1 MTSRTQRRGQT
12 PRQGRILRPG
22 RSLQPLAPAI
32 LSGTAACVAL
42 CWIYTVY
49 GFSPVLAWSC
59 AFLSAATAAVLFFV
73 LRRRARRTYPRSSTW
88 TSHWSAHWLS
98 HVVLALVILSAG
110 FSSCALDAQD
120 RLKAQAYISDT
131 PLQAR
136 IEVTDAPRD
145 IGQSMLTHVAVTP
158 LAPPGQPASALQER
172 PHTQPSFD
180 AVIFTS
186 STQLPEGAVVG
197 TQWTAWVRVS
207 AARERG
213 AEPVSVAVLSQAV
226 AESTTPTGFTS
237 WVRGNLQRIG
247 EEWGGDAGALIP
259 GLIVGDRSS
268 QPVELAASMV
278 VSGLSHLTAVSGANV
293 AAMVLVVSSLCR
305 LLRIRGVLL
314 YVVILTVIIVFAH
327 IVGPDPSVLRAC
339 ITGAVGAFAVTIGRP
354 AASIALLALAATTL
368 LLVDPWMLSAAAFQ
382 LSVLATFGILVGSRP
397 IASLLQRIK
406 FPRLFAEVTAVS
418 AAATIACTPVL
429 VVLDPEQS
437 LWVIPVNVLASPAA
451 ALIGLAAP
459 IVMILGWLPWPWGW
473 PLAASVGF
481 PAQAITVLAQFS
493 AENAPTHR
501 WPDMPWGFLL
511 AASLSWVLPATLL
524 VLAQRMRPGQLRTF
538 ITEMRLRLEQRPR
551 AKIHHQTSHHQTTHD
566 RQTHRQRTHHLQ
578 TPQRKIAVI
587 TLSGLITVVLALLAL
602 SFTRSP
608 ASTTDEVKP
617 GDILFCDVGQGDAL
631 ALIGEQNSALL
642 IDVGAE
648 PELIDDCLTRAGV
661 TKLCGVVITHLDL
674 DHVGG
679 IKGALSNRELDGE
692 VIYGTSKRPPPVE
705 GARRATQ
712 GDTMMCGAWDVEV
725 IWAPHTAHT
734 ENGASVVTRA
744 RLWNG
749 DAYDIELIDTGD
761 LESEQTQLMLQTYT
775 LGESNPSVRVLKVAH
790 HGSATGGTQLIEEWS
805 PDIALIG
812 VGADNDYG
820 HPRQEILEAL
830 YRAKVSVHRTDLE
843 GTLVV
848 RPVNQSEGSTHGS
861 AEGTNPGGGAEVLHE
876 RAPAGSIS
884 K

>member
-1 MTSRTQRRGQT
+1 MTSHSLRHGQTQRHD
-12 PRQGRILRPG
+12 RIRRPG
-22 RSLQPLAPAI
+22 RSLQPLAPAV

-73 LRRRARRTYPRSSTW
+73 LRHRARRPYPGTSRCS
-88 TSHWSAHWLS
+88 SHWSAHWLS
-98 HVVLALVILSAG
+98 HLVLALVIASAG

-120 RLKAQAYISDT
+120 RLKAQDYISDT
-131 PLQAR
+131 PLQAH

-158 LAPPGQPASALQER
+158 LAPPGQTTIEHREQT
-172 PHTQPSFD
+172 HTQWGFD
-180 AVIFTS
+180 AVIFTP
-186 STQLPEGAVVG
+186 STQLPEEAVVG

-213 AEPVSVAVLSQAV
+213 AEPVSVAVLSQPV
-226 AESTTPTGFTS
+226 AEPTTPTGFTS

-268 QPVELAASMV
+268 QSVELAASMV

-314 YVVILTVIIVFAH
+314 YLVILTVIIVFAH

-339 ITGAVGAFAVTIGRP
+339 ITGAVGAFAVTVGRP
-354 AASIALLALAATTL
+354 AASIALLALAATIL
-368 LLVDPWMLSAAAFQ
+368 LLVDPWMLSRAAFQ

-406 FPRLFAEVTAVS
+406 FPRLFAEVTGVS

-437 LWVIPVNVLASPAA
+437 LWVIPINVLASPAA
-451 ALIGLAAP
+451 ALIGLATP
-459 IVMILGWLPWPWGW
+459 IVMLLGWIPWPWDW

-481 PAQAITVLAQFS
+481 PAQAITMLAQFS

-501 WPDMPWGFLL
+501 WPDMPWGFVL
-511 AASLSWVLPATLL
+511 AASLSWVLPAVLL
-524 VLAQRMRPGQLRTF
+524 VLAQRMRSGQLRTF
-538 ITEMRLRLEQRPR
+538 FTETRLRLEQRPR
-551 AKIHHQTSHHQTTHD
+551 TKMYHQTTHR
-566 RQTHRQRTHHLQ
+566 RQTRHHQ
-578 TPQRKIAVI
+578 TPLQRIAAI
-587 TLSGLITVVLALLAL
+587 TISGLITVALALLTL

-608 ASTTDEVKP
+608 ASTTAEVKP

-648 PELIDDCLTRAGV
+648 PELIDDCLTHAGV

-679 IKGALSNRELDGE
+679 IEGALSNRELDGE

-712 GDTMMCGAWDVEV
+712 GETMTCGAWDAEV

-749 DAYDIELIDTGD
+749 NAYDIELIDTGD
-761 LESEQTQLMLQTYT
+761 LESEQTQLMLQTYK
-775 LGESNPSVRVLKVAH
+775 LGESSRSVRVLKVAH
-790 HGSATGGTQLIEEWS
+790 HGSATGGTQLIDEWS

-843 GTLVV
+843 GTVVV
-848 RPVNQSEGSTHGS
+848 RPLSRSEGSVHGS
-861 AEGTNPGGGAEVLHE
+861 AEGTHTGGGAQVLHE

-884 K
+884 E

>member
-1 MTSRTQRRGQT
+1 MTSLTRRPGQT
-12 PRQGRILRPG
+12 QRQGRIRRPG
-22 RSLQPLAPAI
+22 RSLQPLAPAV
-32 LSGTAACVAL
+32 LSGTAACVGL
-42 CWIYTVY
+42 CWIYNVY

-59 AFLSAATAAVLFFV
+59 AFLSAAIAAALLFV
-73 LRRRARRTYPRSSTW
+73 LRLRVPRTHPGSSRW
-88 TSHWSAHWLS
+88 SSHWSTHWLS
-98 HVVLALVILSAG
+98 HVVLVLVIMSAG

-120 RLKAQAYISDT
+120 RLKAEAYISDT
-131 PLQAR
+131 PLQAH

-158 LAPPGQPASALQER
+158 LTPPGQPASAQQER
-172 PHTQPSFD
+172 LHTQPTFE
-180 AVIFTS
+180 AVIFTP

-197 TQWTAWVRVS
+197 TQWSAWVRVS
-207 AARERG
+207 AARER
-213 AEPVSVAVLSQAV
+213 APEAVSVAVLSQPV
-226 AESTTPTGFTS
+226 AEATAPTGFTS

-268 QPVELAASMV
+268 QSVELAASMV

-293 AAMVLVVSSLCR
+293 AAMVLVISSLCR

-314 YVVILTVIIVFAH
+314 YLVILTVIIVFAN

-339 ITGAVGAFAVTIGRP
+339 ITGAVGAFAVTVGRP
-354 AASIALLALAATTL
+354 AASIALLALASTIL

-397 IASLLQRIK
+397 IAALLQRIT

-437 LWVIPVNVLASPAA
+437 LWVIAINVLASPAA

-459 IVMILGWLPWPWGW
+459 IVMILGWIPWPWGW

-481 PAQAITVLAQFS
+481 PAHAITILAQFS

-501 WPDMPWGFLL
+501 WPDMPWGFFL
-511 AASLSWVLPATLL
+511 AAALSWVLPAVLL

-538 ITEMRLRLEQRPR
+538 FTETRMRLEQRPR
-551 AKIHHQTSHHQTTHD
+551 TKIHHPATRHRQTHHHQT
-566 RQTHRQRTHHLQ
+566 
-578 TPQRKIAVI
+578 PQQKIAVI
-587 TLSGLITVVLALLAL
+587 TISGLITVALALLAF

-608 ASTTDEVKP
+608 ASTTAVVKP

-631 ALIGEQNSALL
+631 ALVGEHNSALL

-648 PELIDDCLTRAGV
+648 PELIDDCLKRAGV
-661 TKLCGVVITHLDL
+661 SKLCGVVITHLDL

-679 IKGALSNRELDGE
+679 IDGALRNRELDGE

-712 GDTMMCGAWDVEV
+712 GETMTCGAWDVEV
-725 IWAPHTAHT
+725 IWAPHTAHS

-749 DAYDIELIDTGD
+749 NSYDIELIDTGD
-761 LESEQTQLMLQTYT
+761 LESEQTQLMLHTYK
-775 LGESNPSVRVLKVAH
+775 LDQSNRSVRVLKVAH

-843 GTLVV
+843 GTLVI
-848 RPVNQSEGSTHGS
+848 RPLSRFEGS
-861 AEGTNPGGGAEVLHE
+861 AEDTNTGGGTQVLHE

-884 K
+884 E

>member
-1 MTSRTQRRGQT
+1 MTRRTHQRGQT
-12 PRQGRILRPG
+12 QRQRRMGRRG
-22 RSLQPLAPAI
+22 RTLQPLAPAV

-42 CWIYTVY
+42 CWIYNVY

-73 LRRRARRTYPRSSTW
+73 LRLRVPRTHPGSSGW
-88 TSHWSAHWLS
+88 SSHCLS
-98 HVVLALVILSAG
+98 HVVLALVIVSAG
-110 FSSCALDAQD
+110 FSSCAIDAQD
-120 RLKAQAYISDT
+120 RLNAQAYVADT

-158 LAPPGQPASALQER
+158 LAPPGQPASAQQEQT
-172 PHTQPSFD
+172 HTEPTFD
-180 AVIFTS
+180 AVIFTPS
-186 STQLPEGAVVG
+186 AQLPEDAVVG
-197 TQWTAWVRVS
+197 TQWTAWIRVS
-207 AARERG
+207 AARER
-213 AEPVSVAVLSQAV
+213 ASEPVSVAVLSQPV
-226 AESTTPTGFTS
+226 AESTAPTGFTS
-237 WVRGNLQRIG
+237 WVRGNLQDIG
-247 EEWGGDAGALIP
+247 RKWGGDAGALIP

-268 QPVELAASMV
+268 QSVELAASMV

-305 LLRIRGVLL
+305 TLRIRGVML
-314 YVVILTVIIVFAH
+314 YVVILTVIIVFTH

-339 ITGAVGAFAVTIGRP
+339 ITGAVGAFAVTVGRP

-437 LWVIPVNVLASPAA
+437 LWVIPINVLASPAA
-451 ALIGLAAP
+451 ALVGLAAP
-459 IVMILGWLPWPWGW
+459 IVMILGWIPWPWGW

-501 WPDMPWGFLL
+501 WPDMPWGFVL
-511 AASLSWVLPATLL
+511 AASLSWVLPATFL

-538 ITEMRLRLEQRPR
+538 VTETRLRLEQRPKSR
-551 AKIHHQTSHHQTTHD
+551 NHD
-566 RQTHRQRTHHLQ
+566 RQTHRWQ
-578 TPQRKIAVI
+578 TPQQKIAVI
-587 TLSGLITVVLALLAL
+587 TISGLITVVLVLLAL

-608 ASTTDEVKP
+608 ASTTAEVKP

-631 ALIGEQNSALL
+631 ALIGEHNSALL

-648 PELIDDCLTRAGV
+648 PVLIDDCLTRAGV

-679 IKGALSNRELDGE
+679 IEGALSNRELDGE

-705 GARRATQ
+705 GARRAEQ
-712 GDTMMCGAWDVEV
+712 GETMTCGAWDAEV

-749 DAYDIELIDTGD
+749 DAFDIELIDTGD
-761 LESEQTQLMLQTYT
+761 LESEQAQLMLQTYE
-775 LGESNPSVRVLKVAH
+775 LGESNRSVRVLKVAH

-848 RPVNQSEGSTHGS
+848 RPVNQSEGSAHGS

-876 RAPAGSIS
+876 RAPAGSILE
-884 K
+884 

>member
-1 MTSRTQRRGQT
+1 MTSLTRRPGQTQRR
-12 PRQGRILRPG
+12 RRMGRRE
-22 RSLQPLAPAI
+22 RTLQPLAPAL
-32 LSGTAACVAL
+32 LSGTATCVAL
-42 CWIYTVY
+42 CWIYNVY

-73 LRRRARRTYPRSSTW
+73 LRRRVRRPYPGSSRW
-88 TSHWSAHWLS
+88 SSHWSTHWLS
-98 HVVLALVILSAG
+98 HVVLALVIVSAG

-120 RLKAQAYISDT
+120 RVNAQAYIADT

-158 LAPPGQPASALQER
+158 LAPPGQPTVTQQEQT
-172 PHTQPSFD
+172 HTQPTFD
-180 AVIFTS
+180 AVIFTP
-186 STQLPEGAVVG
+186 STQLPEDTVVG
-197 TQWTAWVRVS
+197 TQWTAWIRVS
-207 AARERG
+207 AARER
-213 AEPVSVAVLSQAV
+213 ASEPVSVAVLSQPV
-226 AESTTPTGFTS
+226 AASIAPTGFPS

-268 QPVELAASMV
+268 QSVELAASMV

-293 AAMVLVVSSLCR
+293 AAMVLVVSTLCR
-305 LLRIRGVLL
+305 LLRIRGVML
-314 YVVILTVIIVFAH
+314 YVVIFTVIIVFAH

-339 ITGAVGAFAVTIGRP
+339 ITGAVGAFAVTVGRP

-437 LWVIPVNVLASPAA
+437 LWVIPINVLASPAA

-459 IVMILGWLPWPWGW
+459 VVMILGWIPWPWGW

-501 WPDMPWGFLL
+501 WPDMPWGFVL
-511 AASLSWVLPATLL
+511 AASLSWVLPATFL
-524 VLAQRMRPGQLRTF
+524 VLAQHMRPGQLRTF
-538 ITEMRLRLEQRPR
+538 VTEMRLRLEQRPR
-551 AKIHHQTSHHQTTHD
+551 TKMYHQTTHR
-566 RQTHRQRTHHLQ
+566 RQTRHHQ
-578 TPQRKIAVI
+578 TPLQRIAVI
-587 TLSGLITVVLALLAL
+587 TISGLISVALALLAL

-608 ASTTDEVKP
+608 ASTTAEVKP

-648 PELIDDCLTRAGV
+648 PELIDDCLTHAGV

-679 IKGALSNRELDGE
+679 IEGALSNRELDGE

-712 GDTMMCGAWDVEV
+712 GETMTCGAWDAEV

-749 DAYDIELIDTGD
+749 NAYDIELIDTGD
-761 LESEQTQLMLQTYT
+761 LESEQTQLMLQTYK
-775 LGESNPSVRVLKVAH
+775 LGESSRSVRVLKVAH
-790 HGSATGGTQLIEEWS
+790 HGSATGGTQLIDEWR

-843 GTLVV
+843 GTVVV
-848 RPVNQSEGSTHGS
+848 RPLSRSEGSVHGS
-861 AEGTNPGGGAEVLHE
+861 AEGTHTGGGAQVLHE

-884 K
+884 E

>member
-1 MTSRTQRRGQT
+1 M
-12 PRQGRILRPG
+12 
-22 RSLQPLAPAI
+22 
-32 LSGTAACVAL
+32 
-42 CWIYTVY
+42 
-49 GFSPVLAWSC
+49 
-59 AFLSAATAAVLFFV
+59 
-73 LRRRARRTYPRSSTW
+73 
-88 TSHWSAHWLS
+88 
-98 HVVLALVILSAG
+98 SAG
-110 FSSCALDAQD
+110 FSSCAIDAQD
-120 RLKAQAYISDT
+120 RLNAQAYVADT

-158 LAPPGQPASALQER
+158 LAPPGQPASAQQEQT
-172 PHTQPSFD
+172 HTEPTFD
-180 AVIFTS
+180 AVIFTPS
-186 STQLPEGAVVG
+186 AQLPEDAVVG
-197 TQWTAWVRVS
+197 TQWTAWIRVS
-207 AARERG
+207 AARER
-213 AEPVSVAVLSQAV
+213 ASEPVSVAVLSQPV
-226 AESTTPTGFTS
+226 AESTAPTGFTS
-237 WVRGNLQRIG
+237 WVRGNLQDIG
-247 EEWGGDAGALIP
+247 RKWGGDAGALIP

-268 QPVELAASMV
+268 QSVELAASMV

-305 LLRIRGVLL
+305 TLRIRGVML
-314 YVVILTVIIVFAH
+314 YVVILTVIIVFTH

-339 ITGAVGAFAVTIGRP
+339 ITGAVGAFAVTVGRP

-437 LWVIPVNVLASPAA
+437 LWVIPINVLASPAA
-451 ALIGLAAP
+451 ALVGLAAP
-459 IVMILGWLPWPWGW
+459 IVMILGWIPWPWGW

-501 WPDMPWGFLL
+501 WPDMPWGFVL
-511 AASLSWVLPATLL
+511 AASLSWVLPATFL

-538 ITEMRLRLEQRPR
+538 VTETRLRLEQRPKSR
-551 AKIHHQTSHHQTTHD
+551 NHD
-566 RQTHRQRTHHLQ
+566 RQTHRWQ
-578 TPQRKIAVI
+578 TPQQKIAVI
-587 TLSGLITVVLALLAL
+587 TISGLITVVLVLLAL

-608 ASTTDEVKP
+608 ASTTAEVKP

-631 ALIGEQNSALL
+631 ALIGEHNSALL

-648 PELIDDCLTRAGV
+648 PVLIDDCLTRAGV

-679 IKGALSNRELDGE
+679 IEGALSNRELDGE

-705 GARRATQ
+705 GARRAEQ
-712 GDTMMCGAWDVEV
+712 GETMTCGAWDAEV

-749 DAYDIELIDTGD
+749 DAFDIELIDTGD
-761 LESEQTQLMLQTYT
+761 LESEQAQLMLQTYE
-775 LGESNPSVRVLKVAH
+775 LGESNRSVRVLKVAH

-848 RPVNQSEGSTHGS
+848 RPVNQSEGSAHGS

-876 RAPAGSIS
+876 RAPAGSILE
-884 K
+884 

>member
-1 MTSRTQRRGQT
+1 MTRRTHQRGQT
-12 PRQGRILRPG
+12 QRQRRMGRRE
-22 RSLQPLAPAI
+22 RTLQPLAPAV

-42 CWIYTVY
+42 CWIYNVY

-59 AFLSAATAAVLFFV
+59 AFIAAATAALLFFV
-73 LRRRARRTYPRSSTW
+73 LRLRVPRTHPGSFRWSS
-88 TSHWSAHWLS
+88 HWLS
-98 HVVLALVILSAG
+98 HVVLTLVIVSAG
-110 FSSCALDAQD
+110 FSSCAIDAQD
-120 RLKAQAYISDT
+120 RLNAQAYIADT

-237 WVRGNLQRIG
+237 WVRENLQRIG

-268 QPVELAASMV
+268 QSVELAASMV

-314 YVVILTVIIVFAH
+314 YLVILTVIIVFAH

-339 ITGAVGAFAVTIGRP
+339 TTGAVGAFAVTIGRP
-354 AASIALLALAATTL
+354 AASLALLALATTTL

-501 WPDMPWGFLL
+501 WPDMPWGFVL
-511 AASLSWVLPATLL
+511 AASLSWVLPATFL

-538 ITEMRLRLEQRPR
+538 FTEIRLRLEQRPR
-551 AKIHHQTSHHQTTHD
+551 AKIHHQTSHHQTTRD
-566 RQTHRQRTHHLQ
+566 QQ

-587 TLSGLITVVLALLAL
+587 TISGLITVVLVLLAL

-608 ASTTDEVKP
+608 ASTTAEVEP

-631 ALIGEQNSALL
+631 ALIGEHNSALL

-648 PELIDDCLTRAGV
+648 PVLIDDCLTRAGV

-679 IKGALSNRELDGE
+679 IEGALSNRELDGE

-712 GDTMMCGAWDVEV
+712 GDTMMCGAWDAEV

-749 DAYDIELIDTGD
+749 NAFDIELIDTGD

-830 YRAKVSVHRTDLE
+830 YRAKASVHRTDLE

-848 RPVNQSEGSTHGS
+848 RPLSRSEGSVHGS
-861 AEGTNPGGGAEVLHE
+861 AEGTNTGGGAQVLHE

-884 K
+884 E

>member
-1 MTSRTQRRGQT
+1 M
-12 PRQGRILRPG
+12 
-22 RSLQPLAPAI
+22 
-32 LSGTAACVAL
+32 
-42 CWIYTVY
+42 
-49 GFSPVLAWSC
+49 
-59 AFLSAATAAVLFFV
+59 
-73 LRRRARRTYPRSSTW
+73 
-88 TSHWSAHWLS
+88 
-98 HVVLALVILSAG
+98 LALVIVSAG
-110 FSSCALDAQD
+110 FSSCAIDAQD
-120 RLKAQAYISDT
+120 RLNAQAYISDT

-136 IEVTDAPRD
+136 IEVTEAPRD

-158 LAPPGQPASALQER
+158 LSPPGQPAVEPQKQA
-172 PHTQPSFD
+172 HAQPSFD
-180 AVIFTS
+180 AVIFTP

-197 TQWTAWVRVS
+197 TQWTAWIRVS
-207 AARERG
+207 AARER
-213 AEPVSVAVLSQAV
+213 ASEPVTVAVLSQPV
-226 AESTTPTGFTS
+226 AESTAPTGFTS

-268 QPVELAASMV
+268 QSVELAASMV

-293 AAMVLVVSSLCR
+293 AAMVLVVSTLCR
-305 LLRIRGVLL
+305 LLRIRGVML
-314 YVVILTVIIVFAH
+314 YLVILTVIIVFAH

-339 ITGAVGAFAVTIGRP
+339 ITGAVGAFAVTVGRP

-451 ALIGLAAP
+451 ALVGLAAP

-501 WPDMPWGFLL
+501 WPDMPWGFVL
-511 AASLSWVLPATLL
+511 AASLSWVLPAALL
-524 VLAQRMRPGQLRTF
+524 VLSQHMRPGQLRTF
-538 ITEMRLRLEQRPR
+538 FTETRLRLEQRPR
-551 AKIHHQTSHHQTTHD
+551 ATIQHQTTRD
-566 RQTHRQRTHHLQ
+566 RQT
-578 TPQRKIAVI
+578 PQQKIAVI
-587 TLSGLITVVLALLAL
+587 TISGLITVVLVLLAL

-608 ASTTDEVKP
+608 VSTTAEVKP

-679 IKGALSNRELDGE
+679 IEGALNNRELDGE

-712 GDTMMCGAWDVEV
+712 GETMTCGAWDAEV

-749 DAYDIELIDTGD
+749 NAFDIELIDTGD
-761 LESEQTQLMLQTYT
+761 LESEQAQLMLQTYE
-775 LGESNPSVRVLKVAH
+775 LGESNRSVRVLKVAH

-848 RPVNQSEGSTHGS
+848 RPVNQSEGSAHGS
-861 AEGTNPGGGAEVLHE
+861 AEDTNPGGGAEVLHE

-884 K
+884 E